1 VELLIESGYRVD
13 CSVAPGVSWCVESTQ
28 PFGSRGA
35 NYRSRGHFA
44 PWQFRPASSS
54 MSVWHRS
61 NRSWIRPPALRSA
74 VNRFRPETVWLRPNG
89 RNELHLG
96 AFLRHLLT
104 ERSSYAEFM
113 MHSSELMPGGSPT
126 FRTREHIRE
135 TLFPHAT
142 RVCNGFGQFHGRDT
156 AGILRVVSISDGDD
170 LSCARGR
177 VRADTAF
184 SCLYRSF
191 RFSSPN

>member
-1 VELLIESGYRVD
+1 VSIVRWLPG
-13 CSVAPGVSWCVESTQ
+13 CPGVWNPRNHLARAAPIIDPADISR
-28 PFGSRGA
+28 PGS
-35 NYRSRGHFA
+35 SDLLQI
-44 PWQFRPASSS
+44 P

-113 MHSSELMPGGSPT
+113 LHSSELMPGGSPT

>member
-1 VELLIESGYRVD
+1 LIESGYRVD

-113 MHSSELMPGGSPT
+113 LHSSELMPGGSPT
-126 FRTREHIRE
+126 FRTREHIEKLYSHMRRVFAMASGNFTGA
-135 TLFPHAT
+135 TLQEYSEWFRSQTATISRAHA
-142 RVCNGFGQFHGRDT
+142 
-156 AGILRVVSISDGDD
+156 AG
-170 LSCARGR
+170 
-177 VRADTAF
+177 
-184 SCLYRSF
+184 
-191 RFSSPN
+191 